1 MYHIRDDSRSI
12 KSATMLY
19 DGLVKLIQ
27 TTLLNKITVKELVE
41 TSNVGRRTF
50 YRHFDEIEDILRWRS
65 DQVFDNMIQH
75 MLAYIQ
81 KHGNEPRTMLLRP
94 ILRYFNQHS
103 ETIQLLIQADRLDIM
118 MASFH
123 RAVAPFKALAMTLFD
138 VDKAFIDYDV
148 TIRIGIVTNILVRW
162 IETGKLHPPDE
173 LADTLSILIKNMV
186 TLDQLT

>member
-1 MYHIRDDSRSI
+1 
-12 KSATMLY
+12 MLY
-19 DGLVKLIQ
+19 DGLVELIQ
-27 TTLLNKITVKELVE
+27 STPLNKITVKELVE

-50 YRHFDEIEDILRWRS
+50 YRHFDEIEDIMRWRS
-65 DQVFDNMIQH
+65 DQVFDDMIQH
-75 MLAYIQ
+75 MLAYIE
-81 KHGNEPRTMLLRP
+81 KHGNESRTMLLRP

-103 ETIQLLIQADRLDIM
+103 EIIELLIQADRLDIM

-123 RAVAPFKALAMTLFD
+123 RAVAPFKASAMTLFE

-148 TIRIGIVTNILVRW
+148 TIRIGIVINILVRW
-162 IETGKLHPPDE
+162 IETGKQHPPDE